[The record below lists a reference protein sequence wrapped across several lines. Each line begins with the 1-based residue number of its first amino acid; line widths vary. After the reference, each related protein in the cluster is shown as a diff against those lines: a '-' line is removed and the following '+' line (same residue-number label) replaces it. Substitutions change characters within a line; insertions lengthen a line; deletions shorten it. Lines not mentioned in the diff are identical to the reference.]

1 MAGLPGL
8 ALASSAQE
16 GPLKMQS
23 STVSPESG
31 SVALTGIVP
40 GDTVISGSFQTL
52 RSLSDG
58 EAVQIEE
65 SSLEDMGSEES

>member
-1 MAGLPGL
+1 
-8 ALASSAQE
+8 
-16 GPLKMQS
+16 
-23 STVSPESG
+23 
-31 SVALTGIVP
+31 VALTGIVP